1 MSRSSLRF
9 LFHLTAS
16 FLMVVCVRAQTVGT
30 TTADILKINE
40 GTRPAGMAGAYT
52 ALGDDIYS
60 LSYNPAGISY
70 IKATQ
75 AVILHLDSLAD
86 IQYEYLSFGTAFG
99 SGDVLGLNV
108 TYRHSPTIDNN
119 NGNPAVN
126 TDDLLGELAC
136 ALKLMPSLRAGL
148 GIKYLKSTLA
158 NYSGTAIAFDLGGVL
173 ELGNLNL
180 FFPSNFKIGAA
191 VQNLGTG
198 MTFTPG
204 GTGAGSG
211 YPSES
216 LPMFLRV
223 GLGAHYVIDGN
234 KDLNLA
240 WEFFKPADQDIKIA
254 WGGEFWLFPQLFAV
268 RGGVKVENLGDPFGG
283 TDPMT
288 GAAFAGVPNA
298 FSNFTLG
305 CSLTRRIDGD
315 DFSVDIAYNPANF
328 TSTTSDTFFFAL
340 NLRFNQFRI
349 F

>member
-1 MSRSSLRF
+1 MHRSMTRQLVPMALIF
-9 LFHLTAS
+9 LVT
-16 FLMVVCVRAQTVGT
+16 VCSMAQTVGT

-40 GTRPAGMAGAYT
+40 GTRPAGMAGTYT

-75 AVILHLDSLAD
+75 AVFLHLDSLAD

-99 SGDVLGLNV
+99 SGDVLGLNL

-119 NGNPAVN
+119 NGNPGVN
-126 TDDLLGELAC
+126 TDDLLADGAC
-136 ALKLMPSLRAGL
+136 ALKLMPNLRAGL
-148 GIKYLKSTLA
+148 AIKYLKSTLA
-158 NYSGTAIAFDLGGVL
+158 NYSATAIAFDLGGVL

-180 FFPSNFKIGAA
+180 FFPSSFKIGAA

-216 LPMFLRV
+216 LPMFLRL
-223 GLGAHYVIDGN
+223 GLGAHYLIDGN
-234 KDLNLA
+234 KDLNFGI
-240 WEFFKPADQDIKIA
+240 EVFKPADQDIKLGLGA
-254 WGGEFWLFPQLFAV
+254 EFWMFPQLFAV
-268 RGGVKVENLGDPFGG
+268 RGGYKVESLGNPFGG
-283 TDPMT
+283 TDPIS
-288 GAAFAGVPNA
+288 GAAFPGVPNA
-298 FSNFTLG
+298 FDNFTIG
-305 CSLTRRIDGD
+305 CSLTRRVDGD

-340 NLRFNQFRI
+340 NLRFNQLRI